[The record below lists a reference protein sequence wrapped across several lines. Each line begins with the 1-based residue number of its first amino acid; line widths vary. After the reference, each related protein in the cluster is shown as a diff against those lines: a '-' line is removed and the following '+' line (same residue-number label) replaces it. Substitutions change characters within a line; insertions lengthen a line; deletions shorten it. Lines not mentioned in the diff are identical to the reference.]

1 VNVQFDWWLLIVGFV
16 LGAGMTGLVLAE
28 LRRREDDVTARERGA
43 EAAWIASDLTAHG
56 IPADA
61 EAVGEVLR
69 LHRLYLASLPADE
82 PELDELDE
90 IDAEVDQPVQATSP
104 AVQPDAAGSERDGGG
119 PPHEGGGPPYE
130 GGGSTH
136 EGGGPPVGQA
146 PDAREDAR
154 TLS

>member
-16 LGAGMTGLVLAE
+16 IGAGLTGLVLAE
-28 LRRREDDVTARERGA
+28 LRRREDDVTAGERAA
-43 EAAWIASDLTAHG
+43 EAAWIAADMTAHG
-56 IPADA
+56 IPADP

-82 PELDELDE
+82 PELDEA
-90 IDAEVDQPVQATSP
+90 DADLVEQAPATPRTIQPTKA
-104 AVQPDAAGSERDGGG
+104 DIEREASG
-119 PPHEGGGPPYE
+119 PPP
-130 GGGSTH
+130 
-136 EGGGPPVGQA
+136 GQA

>member
-16 LGAGMTGLVLAE
+16 LGAGVTGLVLAE
-28 LRRREDDVTARERGA
+28 LRRREDDVTAREREA
-43 EAAWIASDLTAHG
+43 EAAWIASDLTVHG

-82 PELDELDE
+82 PELEE
-90 IDAEVDQPVQATSP
+90 IEEIEEVEEVDAEVVQPVQATSR
-104 AVQPDAAGSERDGGG
+104 AVRPDAAGSERDGGG
-119 PPHEGGGPPYE
+119 PPHD
-130 GGGSTH
+130 
-136 EGGGPPVGQA
+136 GGGPPVGQT

-154 TLS
+154 TLG

>member
-1 VNVQFDWWLLIVGFV
+1 MNVQFDWWLLIVGFV
-16 LGAGMTGLVLAE
+16 LGAGVTGLVLAE
-28 LRRREDDVTARERGA
+28 LRRREDDVTARERAA

-82 PELDELDE
+82 PELDEIGEIGE
-90 IDAEVDQPVQATSP
+90 IDAEVVQPVQATSR
-104 AVQPDAAGSERDGGG
+104 AVLPDAAGSERDGGG
-119 PPHEGGGPPYE
+119 PPHEGGGPPA
-130 GGGSTH
+130 
-136 EGGGPPVGQA
+136 GQA

>member
-16 LGAGMTGLVLAE
+16 LGAGVTGLVLAE
-28 LRRREDDVTARERGA
+28 LRRREDDLTARERAA

-82 PELDELDE
+82 PELHELYETDE
-90 IDAEVDQPVQATSP
+90 IDAEVVQPVQAPSR
-104 AVQPDAAGSERDGGG
+104 ALLPDAAGNERDGGG
-119 PPHEGGGPPYE
+119 PPHEGGGPPA
-130 GGGSTH
+130 
-136 EGGGPPVGQA
+136 GQA

>member
-16 LGAGMTGLVLAE
+16 IGAGLTGLVLAE
-28 LRRREDDVTARERGA
+28 LRRREDDVTAREREA
-43 EAAWIASDLTAHG
+43 EAAWIAADMTAHG

-69 LHRLYLASLPADE
+69 LHRLYLASLPAEE
-82 PELDELDE
+82 PEIDEA
-90 IDAEVDQPVQATSP
+90 DAKLVEQAPTAARTIQPTKADIERETS
-104 AVQPDAAGSERDGGG
+104 G
-119 PPHEGGGPPYE
+119 PSP
-130 GGGSTH
+130 
-136 EGGGPPVGQA
+136 GQA

>member
-16 LGAGMTGLVLAE
+16 LGAGVTGLVLAE
-28 LRRREDDVTARERGA
+28 LRRREDDVTARERAA
-43 EAAWIASDLTAHG
+43 EAAWIAADLTANG

-69 LHRLYLASLPADE
+69 LHRLFLASLPADE
-82 PELDELDE
+82 PELDEIDRIEEIDE
-90 IDAEVDQPVQATSP
+90 IDAEVVQPVQSTP
-104 AVQPDAAGSERDGGG
+104 RVVRPDAAGNERDGGG
-119 PPHEGGGPPYE
+119 PPPED
-130 GGGSTH
+130 
-136 EGGGPPVGQA
+136 GGPPVGQA

>member
-16 LGAGMTGLVLAE
+16 LGAGVTGLVLAE
-28 LRRREDDVTARERGA
+28 LRRREDDVTARERAA

-61 EAVGEVLR
+61 DAVGEVLR

-82 PELDELDE
+82 AELDE
-90 IDAEVDQPVQATSP
+90 IDEIDTEVVQPVGSTTGD
-104 AVQPDAAGSERDGGG
+104 VRPDAAGSERDGDG
-119 PPHEGGGPPYE
+119 P
-130 GGGSTH
+130 SR
-136 EGGGPPVGQA
+136 EGGGPPVGRA

>member
-28 LRRREDDVTARERGA
+28 LRRREDDVTARERAA

-56 IPADA
+56 IPADT
-61 EAVGEVLR
+61 EAVAEVLR

-82 PELDELDE
+82 PELDEIDE
-90 IDAEVDQPVQATSP
+90 IEAEVVQPVQATSR
-104 AVQPDAAGSERDGGG
+104 AVRPDAAGSERDGCG
-119 PPHEGGGPPYE
+119 PPHEGGGPPA
-130 GGGSTH
+130 
-136 EGGGPPVGQA
+136 GQA

>member
-16 LGAGMTGLVLAE
+16 LGAGVTGLVLAE
-28 LRRREDDVTARERGA
+28 LRRREDDVTARERAA
-43 EAAWIASDLTAHG
+43 ESAWIASDLTAHG

-82 PELDELDE
+82 PELDEIDE
-90 IDAEVDQPVQATSP
+90 IDADVVQPAQATSR
-104 AVQPDAAGSERDGGG
+104 AVRPDGAGGERDGGG
-119 PPHEGGGPPYE
+119 PPRDGGGPSV
-130 GGGSTH
+130 GG
-136 EGGGPPVGQA
+136 A

-154 TLS
+154 TLG